1 MKIDRRA
8 VYEKTKGRCAYCGTF
23 LDIGRMQVDHWWPQF
38 LAHLERNKDNNRFS
52 NLLPACQKCN
62 LHKHGM
68 RPEVWRSELKRQV
81 DMLKKNSQF
90 DRALRFGQ
98 VEIVDKPI
106 VFWFEQ
112 AEPQN
117 NAEWPKTHL
126 TTGAIQNA

>member
-8 VYEKTKGRCAYCGTF
+8 VYKKTGGRCAYCGTPLEF
-23 LDIGRMQVDHWWPQF
+23 KHMQVDHWWPQF
-38 LAHLERNKDNNRFS
+38 LAHFERDKDNNRFE

-81 DMLKKNSQF
+81 AMLKNNAQF
-90 DRALRFGQ
+90 NRALRFGQ
-98 VEIVDKPI
+98 IEVVDKPI

-112 AEPQN
+112 AAPQN
-117 NAEWPKTHL
+117 NVEWPKTHL
-126 TTGAIQNA
+126 TTPPAVH